1 MPSPIISV
9 HLADVGP
16 VRALRTSVTGARALR
31 SIAGLRHADVLT
43 AAPLGPGLLPRP
55 RLGRVGLVAVW
66 EQQAAL
72 QDFERSHP
80 FAARL
85 TDSFAGHFTVP
96 RAVGAFAGMTPLADA
111 ANSPHKPAAGPVGAL
126 TYGQLRPSRALAF
139 LKATPRPSTRPSPTP
154 PCCSAP
160 DWPTPRVASSAPSR
174 YGATWPECATT
185 QTPPHTPTPEPA
197 TSTANRCSPGCSH

>member
-66 EQQAAL
+66 EHQAAL

-139 LKATPRPSTRPSPTP
+139 LKASAQAEHEAITHPALLFSTGLANPARRIVCTFSLWRDLAGMRDYADATAHAHARAGDPSLPSW
-154 PCCSAP
+154 S
-160 DWPTPRVASSAPSR
+160 
-174 YGATWPECATT
+174 
-185 QTPPHTPTPEPA
+185 
-197 TSTANRCSPGCSH
+197 